1 MGRNSCGVRMGMQ
14 KLVKVKGKVLQSQV
28 IWDLLHTKA
37 VKLVFI
43 EAFNAFIQ
51 SDFQQSDH
59 VKGGQCLVTEYP

>member
-14 KLVKVKGKVLQSQV
+14 KLVKVKGESSPVSSHLGSFTYKSSKTV
-28 IWDLLHTKA
+28 
-37 VKLVFI
+37 VFI

-59 VKGGQCLVTEYP
+59 VREDNVL